1 MAVDIVLLSSER
13 NNSHE
18 NQEIS
23 ILVIKKAKT
32 KSCLFL
38 EVNERLP
45 HKGLTEPGRRN
56 STEGMNW
63 NKEIRTSSMNKN

>member
-1 MAVDIVLLSSER
+1 
-13 NNSHE
+13 
-18 NQEIS
+18 
-23 ILVIKKAKT
+23 VIKKAKT

-38 EVNERLP
+38 EVKERLP

-56 STEGMNW
+56 STEGMNL